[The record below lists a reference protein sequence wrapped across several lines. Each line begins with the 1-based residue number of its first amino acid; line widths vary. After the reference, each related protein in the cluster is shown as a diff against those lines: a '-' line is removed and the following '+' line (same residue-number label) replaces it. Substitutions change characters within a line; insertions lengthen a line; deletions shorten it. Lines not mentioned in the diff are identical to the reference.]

1 MKKEEVVLFGAGKI
15 GRKTYERY
23 KDTYRIRAVIDNDL
37 MKQGTGFAEG
47 IKIISYEEYRQSYT
61 NVEVMVST
69 AAAAEVEKQLRED
82 GIHYIFSPVVFE
94 DEKVRIDEDINHD
107 NWPKMLK
114 SLCDKEGMEVL
125 EIGSRVVTGK
135 RFDRLFENAS
145 YVGFDYYMGENVD
158 VTGDAHRLSS
168 YFDKKFDLIFSSAV
182 FEHLAMPWQAALE
195 IIKLLK
201 PGGYVFIE
209 THYSFSSHERPW
221 HFFQFSENALD
232 VLPINRAVPPKVRYG
247 MYKKEL
253 LQSVGRAVFSRSVQV
268 FTGQNSGR
276 ALLPFGILGKK
287 GGGCG
292 QRHTAVEQHNTGG
305 RSWQHK
311 VSCSYKKRHRSRSLR
326 PLPFAG

>member
-47 IKIISYEEYRQSYT
+47 IRIISYEEYRQSYT

-82 GIHYIFSPVVFE
+82 GVHYIFSPVVYE
-94 DEKVRIDEDINHD
+94 DEKVRIDEEINHD

-232 VLPINRAVPPKVRYG
+232 VLFPRKFG
-247 MYKKEL
+247 MECIKKSCCNL
-253 LQSVGRAVFSRSVQV
+253 LEGRFSAEASKYLQGKIVE
-268 FTGQNSGR
+268 GLYCHSEY
-276 ALLPFGILGKK
+276 LGKK
-287 GGGCG
+287 
-292 QRHTAVEQHNTGG
+292 VEDVDSDTLQWSNITLEDVVGSTKYPSPTRKDTG
-305 RSWQHK
+305 
-311 VSCSYKKRHRSRSLR
+311 
-326 PLPFAG
+326 AGA